1 MPGGSADQECGL
13 RVLKIFAREERS
25 GCSRLLTLG
34 GNILTKLVPLA
45 WVDRHGTNLTPRPR
59 PTQTQLNPALAIA
72 ADPTAPVGPASLWVT
87 APHLLRVCV
96 GATAA
101 AAAAPQRTLLRGKRE
116 RNRGRERQEERTTRR
131 QAMDGDEQLTRLL
144 RGPSAIDKGESRE
157 REKEEER
164 EPGGY

>member
-1 MPGGSADQECGL
+1 MNV
-13 RVLKIFAREERS
+13 VLYFVKSYYNSSLVLNEPRGRHLNRGIVREERS

-87 APHLLRVCV
+87 GPHLLRVCV

-101 AAAAPQRTLLRGKRE
+101 AAAALPRALLRGKRE
-116 RNRGRERQEERTTRR
+116 RERGAERDRKKEP
-131 QAMDGDEQLTRLL
+131 
-144 RGPSAIDKGESRE
+144 PSEGSGA
-157 REKEEER
+157 
-164 EPGGY
+164 EPQPCKPWVAKYDASINL